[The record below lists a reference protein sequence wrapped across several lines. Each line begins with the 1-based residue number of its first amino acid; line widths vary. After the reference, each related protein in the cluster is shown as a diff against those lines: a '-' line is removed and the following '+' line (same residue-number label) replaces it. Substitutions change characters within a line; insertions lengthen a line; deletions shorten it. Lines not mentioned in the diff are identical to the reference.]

1 MFLDGILD
9 FYPLELSHLAQ
20 TLLEL
25 DLELKVVE
33 KLYDFY
39 NDLLLD
45 EVKFMELC
53 ALGCTDPFASNFD
66 STANVD
72 DGSCI
77 YPGCLDIYANNY
89 CSTCNVN
96 DSTQCTYNSCNAIP
110 FSDDFEA
117 SNLSGT
123 WATYNGSQS
132 SITLARDSTS
142 ATDTVS
148 LTFTGSSSNTTGYGF
163 PTSEASASCFN

>member
-1 MFLDGILD
+1 M
-9 FYPLELSHLAQ
+9 
-20 TLLEL
+20 
-25 DLELKVVE
+25 
-33 KLYDFY
+33 DFY

-45 EVKFMELC
+45 EVKFMELP

-72 DGSCI
+72 DGSCL

-148 LTFTGSSSNTTGYGF
+148 LTFTGSSSNTTGYGL
-163 PTSEASASCFN
+163 SLIHI